1 VDARNYLELRLD
13 EVLERLATSGQAPG
27 GGSAAA
33 LTVAFAAGLV
43 AMVARDTEG
52 WEDAEGISA
61 QALAVRDRAAA
72 LADNDA
78 EAWEDAL
85 AALRRAGSDTS
96 PGGDRG
102 SFELEQKLDLAAAIP
117 LEIAELGAAAAEL
130 AALAAERG
138 SPAYRADAAAA
149 AALAAGGAR
158 AAAHLVEVN
167 LVVREGE
174 DRLLRARASEQEAA
188 DAAERVL
195 ALGR

>member
-1 VDARNYLELRLD
+1 
-13 EVLERLATSGQAPG
+13 
-27 GGSAAA
+27 

-43 AMVARDTEG
+43 AMVARSTDA
-52 WEDAEGISA
+52 WEDAQGVSA

-72 LADNDA
+72 LAASDA

-85 AALRRAGSDTS
+85 AALRRADRGAG

-117 LEIAELGAAAAEL
+117 LEIAELGAASAEL

-138 SPAYRADAAAA
+138 NPAHRADAAAA
-149 AALAAGGAR
+149 AALAAGAAR

-174 DRLLRARASEQEAA
+174 DRLLRARRSEQA
-188 DAAERVL
+188 AAERVL
-195 ALGR
+195 ALGA

>member
-1 VDARNYLELRLD
+1 
-13 EVLERLATSGQAPG
+13 
-27 GGSAAA
+27 

-43 AMVARDTEG
+43 TMVARATEE
-52 WEDAEGISA
+52 WEDAQGISA

-72 LADNDA
+72 LARNDA
-78 EAWEDAL
+78 AAWEDAL
-85 AALRRAGSDTS
+85 AALRRAGSDAS

-102 SFELEQKLDLAAAIP
+102 SFELEQSLDLAAAIP

-149 AALAAGGAR
+149 AALAAGAAR
-158 AAAHLVEVN
+158 ATAHLVEVN

-174 DRLLRARASEQEAA
+174 DRLVRARSSVQAA
-188 DAAERVL
+188 TDAAER
-195 ALGR
+195 ALSVGR

>member
-1 VDARNYLELRLD
+1 M
-13 EVLERLATSGQAPG
+13 
-27 GGSAAA
+27 
-33 LTVAFAAGLV
+33 TVAFAAGLV
-43 AMVARDTEG
+43 GMVARATEA
-52 WEDAEGISA
+52 WEDAQGVSA

-78 EAWEDAL
+78 EAWEEAL
-85 AALRRAGSDTS
+85 AALRRAGSDAS

-117 LEIAELGAAAAEL
+117 LEIAELGAVAAEL

-138 SPAYRADAAAA
+138 NPSYRADAAAA

-174 DRLLRARASEQEAA
+174 DRLVRARASEQAA
-188 DAAERVL
+188 VEAAERVL
-195 ALGR
+195 IAGG